1 MSEDPLQPP
10 LHPCTWSETGHTAG
24 EGAVDRAL
32 FENVL
37 ARLENQEKRLNDLA
51 NENAELKT
59 KVANLE
65 ADAQERANPD
75 PVAHFMRERAND
87 LCRRQAAVD
96 EASQKLEE
104 AETQDA
110 VGAQC
115 RDNVVQ
121 ATEEKQAKEAERDR
135 IGEEY
140 KNLLMEMEG
149 GCTGYLDALTQVM
162 NDRTR
167 ERRQEPCPVA
177 LRGRARQGAGSC
189 PRSLRLCSGAG
200 PRSLASGPPS
210 APSP

>member
-1 MSEDPLQPP
+1 M
-10 LHPCTWSETGHTAG
+10 
-24 EGAVDRAL
+24 DRAL

-65 ADAQERANPD
+65 ADAQERANLD

-149 GCTGYLDALTQVM
+149 ECTGYLDALNQVM
-162 NDRTR
+162 NDPANAGKNRVLQRFAAAHVEAQELDAHRVQNEQATIAAEAAAATARR
-167 ERRQEPCPVA
+167 EMEAA
-177 LRGRARQGAGSC
+177 LTAG
-189 PRSLRLCSGAG
+189 GG
-200 PRSLASGPPS
+200 TEGGGGNGGD
-210 APSP
+210 